1 MFNNLWNLIFID
13 PILNVLVLFYKYTG
27 NLGVAIILLTIL
39 IRVVLY
45 PAMVPSLKAMKKQRE
60 LQPEIDKLKKKYGY
74 DKKKLAEE
82 QMKLFK
88 EHGIGP
94 GFGCLTQLGTIVVI
108 IALYQVIS
116 KFALHYDAGAIN
128 AVLYFDFLKLSLT
141 ESINTS
147 LGYLNMSK
155 PDPYFI
161 LAVLSGLTQ
170 FVQSKMT
177 FPYVNQAEKAA
188 EKTPDKTDDIAY
200 NMQQQMLY
208 TMPVMNF
215 IIGLSLPSGVVL
227 YILTTTVFSI
237 VQTYFVSGLGGIAP
251 WIKKAGLAKYIK

>member
-1 MFNNLWNLIFID
+1 MLGQIWDTLLIN
-13 PILNVLVLFYKYTG
+13 PILNSLVLFYKYTG
-27 NLGVAIILLTIL
+27 NLGIAIILLTIL
-39 IRVVLY
+39 IRLILY
-45 PAMVPSLKAMKKQRE
+45 PAMAPSLKTMKKQRD

-88 EHGIGP
+88 EHGIAP
-94 GFGCLTQLGTIVVI
+94 GLGCITQLGTVVVI

-116 KFALHYDAGAIN
+116 KFSLQFDLNSIN
-128 AVLYFDFLKLSLT
+128 AAIYFDFLKLSST
-141 ESINTS
+141 EVVNTTF
-147 LGYLNMSK
+147 GYLNLNK

-161 LAVLSGLTQ
+161 LAVLSGLFQ

-177 FPYVNQAEKAA
+177 FPYVTQAEKAA

-215 IIGLSLPSGVVL
+215 VIGLSLPSGVVL
-227 YILTTTVFSI
+227 YIFTTTIFSI
-237 VQTYFVSGLGGIAP
+237 VQTYFVTGLGGVTP
-251 WIKKAGLAKYIK
+251 WVKKIGLDKYIK